1 MKRIVSWF
9 KHHYMNFSTP
19 NWSLVIDDIEDEDEL
34 PLELVY
40 DTLDMALI
48 SACPVI

>member
-1 MKRIVSWF
+1 
-9 KHHYMNFSTP
+9 MNFSTP

-48 SACPVI
+48 FACPVI